1 MVTFHNYGLKIQGV
15 YTLHGL
21 KSSNYSTVPVN
32 VKGCDDFWEGHIGC
46 DGSWDTDLV
55 DLQVGIWGDDSSGGE
70 VHTLAHEVTSNSPLF
85 AL

>member
-1 MVTFHNYGLKIQGV
+1 MIMVSKYRVFYASYGLK
-15 YTLHGL
+15 
-21 KSSNYSTVPVN
+21 SANFSAVPVDI
-32 VKGCDDFWEGHIGC
+32 KGRDDFWEGHVGC
-46 DGSWDTDLV
+46 DGSRDADLV